1 MKTALIEPIIL
12 IAPLSINPKQK
23 EPITES
29 FTEVKKEVRDQFN
42 QLVSAIN
49 QMNAGEWSKFYSNDE
64 FLSTI
69 AGTDYYDTKNTW
81 VDSITNEF
89 NMRER
94 QYVEPVD
101 VRVTALAPNIALM
114 TSEER
119 SDIKLKD
126 GNNIKSK
133 HVFTMIWKKEKD
145 VWKILHSHE
154 SWMDEQAN

>member
-1 MKTALIEPIIL
+1 MKSALIESIIL

-23 EPITES
+23 EPIMES
-29 FTEVKKEVRDQFN
+29 FTEVEKEVRDQFN

-69 AGTDYYDTKNTW
+69 AGTDYYDTKDKW
-81 VDSITNEF
+81 VDSITSYF
-89 NMRER
+89 NIRER
-94 QYVEPVD
+94 QHIEPVE

-119 SDIKLKD
+119 SEIKLKD
-126 GNNIKSK
+126 GDNIKSK

-154 SWMDEQAN
+154 SWLDKQAN

>member
-1 MKTALIEPIIL
+1 MKSALIESIIL
-12 IAPLSINPKQK
+12 IAPLSMNPKQK

-69 AGTDYYDTKNTW
+69 AGTDYYDTKDTW
-81 VDSITNEF
+81 VDSITSYF
-89 NMRER
+89 NIRER
-94 QYVEPVD
+94 QHIEPVE

-119 SDIKLKD
+119 SEIKLKD
-126 GNNIKSK
+126 GENIKSK
-133 HVFTMIWKKEKD
+133 HVFTMIWRKEKD

-154 SWMDEQAN
+154 SWLDEQAN